1 MYPSIAHGVD
11 LELLCVCAHPLGWLM
26 LTPYKGNH
34 VHIVSA
40 RSSEQGAW
48 RTVGTSPRSGSLA
61 CMAPGHS
68 WGLFDDTRTRACG
81 SRHHPCSE
89 SVVSDRTR
97 LIKSGAT
104 SALKSSSCSR
114 SGSRDYPVDACS
126 ASMADLRKHNQ
137 VQQMCRGPEVEHDSN
152 DACEPTVLPPG

>member
-68 WGLFDDTRTRACG
+68 WGLFDDTDKGVRLSPSPVLRVSGLGPDKAHQEWSNFCIEVVKLLSIWLARL
-81 SRHHPCSE
+81 SRRC
-89 SVVSDRTR
+89 
-97 LIKSGAT
+97 
-104 SALKSSSCSR
+104 
-114 SGSRDYPVDACS
+114 
-126 ASMADLRKHNQ
+126 
-137 VQQMCRGPEVEHDSN
+137 VQR
-152 DACEPTVLPPG
+152 